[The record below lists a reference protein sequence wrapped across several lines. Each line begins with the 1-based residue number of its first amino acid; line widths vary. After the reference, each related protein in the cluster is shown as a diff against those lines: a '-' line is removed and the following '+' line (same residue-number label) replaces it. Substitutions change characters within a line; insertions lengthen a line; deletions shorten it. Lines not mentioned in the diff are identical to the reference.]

1 MIGKKVCNTRKKSA
15 LAINHAGADSL
26 LVIPIEKIFLCLSK
40 IGQGIANYQFR
51 YSDFDFLQP

>member
-1 MIGKKVCNTRKKSA
+1 MDLRNIGLTMDA
-15 LAINHAGADSL
+15 LCAL
-26 LVIPIEKIFLCLSK
+26 FVIPIEKIFLCLSK